1 MAPNRLIS
9 DQPPQGPALDDV
21 APAAPPDRATTDDGR
36 AERQRQRDVRRQTP
50 QPLPTPQPHPS
61 AETRGARVAR
71 KAHRSR
77 LHLYAFLAVVVLV
90 YVVALAASNTGKVT
104 VNWVFGSSSVALV
117 WLVLFA
123 VILGW
128 VLGILVTAVFR
139 WRTRAPRTR

>member
-1 MAPNRLIS
+1 MAPTRLTS
-9 DQPPQGPALDDV
+9 EQPSQGPALDEATSTV
-21 APAAPPDRATTDDGR
+21 APDGAATDDDR
-36 AERQRQRDVRRQTP
+36 AERQRQRDARRQAP
-50 QPLPTPQPHPS
+50 QPLPVPQPHPS

-77 LHLYAFLAVVVLV
+77 LHLYALLAVVVLV
-90 YVVALAASNTGKVT
+90 YVVALAASNTGHVT
-104 VNWVFGSSSVALV
+104 VNWVFGSSSVALI